1 MFVKLFKGI
10 HVKKLLF
17 ILSTV
22 VSVYAGSF
30 YFGGSKA
37 QCEIIEELH
46 YHPNLKS
53 FPVAMCGYERGY
65 VTLCIVESFAYS
77 RSKSGGDIGSMFNQ
91 SSDWDRRKNDAVR
104 IISKIKGV
112 KDVSLRVYDSMN
124 TARRVHNNQFNT
136 CKKEG
141 HISN

>member
-1 MFVKLFKGI
+1 VRKL
-10 HVKKLLF
+10 VL

-30 YFGGSKA
+30 YFEGNKA

-53 FPVAMCGYERGY
+53 FPVAICGYERGY

-77 RSKSGGDIGSMFNQ
+77 RGKSGGNMGSMFSQ
-91 SSDWDRRKNDAVR
+91 SSDWDRRKSDAVR
-104 IISKIKGV
+104 VISKLNHYGLK
-112 KDVSLRVYDSMN
+112 
-124 TARRVHNNQFNT
+124 VHRFLAD
-136 CKKEG
+136 
-141 HISN
+141 